1 MMIKCMEFCQDGS
14 YQNVDGKTV
23 MLTSKNMTTSVVPKK
38 RIHEKIPQDVDRKLN
53 QMIGY

>member
-1 MMIKCMEFCQDGS
+1 MEFCQDGS